1 MIKDLVN
8 GGRTFSVGVAQ
19 NFYNFWML
27 STAIPMLSDWNQ
39 QDGSLSNPLGY
50 SGRSFIVKLLL
61 PLPILSFLSS
71 GLGFVLFTFNGI
83 LSIMHNRFINPHIRI
98 TVYNGCPNG
107 INYNL
112 TGAMDIAY
120 CPTVLNNWTYYD
132 TTNDMP
138 GVLGQFLWIYG
149 VIFFV
154 IMLMIGFISVIK
166 FRQGHFLP
174 SSWFTQ
180 TGAISN
186 NTATAYRTEYRIILM
201 ITVFTC
207 LVATIDSAVSCLN
220 ETETVW
226 DCSQATWNGWG
237 WIGCNKVYI
246 RVNGSYTGFLNL
258 WKANEEEIVRTIFV
272 W

>member
-8 GGRTFSVGVAQ
+8 GGQTFSVGVMQ
-19 NFYNFWML
+19 NFYNFWIL

-39 QDGSLSNPLGY
+39 QDGSLSNPLGH
-50 SGRSFIVKLLL
+50 SVRSFIVKLLL
-61 PLPILSFLSS
+61 PLPILSSLSS

-98 TVYNGCPNG
+98 TVYNGCPDG

-112 TGAMDIAY
+112 TGAMDITY
-120 CPTVLNNWTYYD
+120 CPTVLNNWTYYAT
-132 TTNDMP
+132 TTNDIP

-154 IMLMIGFISVIK
+154 IMLMISFISVIK

-186 NTATAYRTEYRIILM
+186 NTAAVYRTEYRIILM

-207 LVATIDSAVSCLN
+207 LVATIKLVLW
-220 ETETVW
+220 T
-226 DCSQATWNGWG
+226 Q
-237 WIGCNKVYI
+237 
-246 RVNGSYTGFLNL
+246 
-258 WKANEEEIVRTIFV
+258 WKATFSESER
-272 W
+272 